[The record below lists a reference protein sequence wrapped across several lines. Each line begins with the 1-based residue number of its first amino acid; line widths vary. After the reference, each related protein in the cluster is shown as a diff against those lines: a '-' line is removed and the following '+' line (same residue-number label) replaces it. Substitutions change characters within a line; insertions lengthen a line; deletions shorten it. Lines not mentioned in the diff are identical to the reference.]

1 MAIFGKK
8 ALEEP
13 PPAGPQ
19 DPGQMALDTLAANLR
34 SMSEFALEPEG
45 SDVETFRAA
54 AEAWAQHVT
63 LAAPPPGREWVPG
76 PDTGRRD
83 WAGVRQFVRE
93 YCRGSSKQATT
104 VAADL
109 REVVWVFIRN
119 FGEALARDEE
129 ADQRL
134 RGQMARLEGLVAAQA
149 TGELKREVQEVVAA
163 LTRDFEERR
172 RRQRSQ
178 MASLGEAVRSL
189 GDELE
194 SARREGETDP
204 LTRVAN
210 RKAFD
215 AHLAKTVEMSRAFG
229 QPAALVLVDVDRFK
243 EVNDQAGHPAGDAVL
258 RAVADALVRVF
269 LRRSDLVARFGGDE
283 FAAVL
288 RETALRDALLLAERA
303 AARVREAQV
312 EHDGRKL
319 RVTLSVGV
327 AALEPGEDAAA
338 WFARTDRGL
347 YAAKSGGRDRV
358 ATGPPTDAPEAPG
371 PR

>member
-1 MAIFGKK
+1 MLGKK
-8 ALEEP
+8 KPTGETAPPAEP
-13 PPAGPQ
+13 P

-34 SMSEFALEPEG
+34 SMAEFALEQEG
-45 SDVETFRAA
+45 TDVETFRAA

-63 LAAPPPGREWVPG
+63 IATSPPGREWEAG
-76 PDTGRRD
+76 ADTGRRD
-83 WAGVRQFVRE
+83 WQGVRQFVRE
-93 YCRGSSKQATT
+93 YCRGSSRQATT
-104 VAADL
+104 VASDL

-119 FGEALARDEE
+119 FGEALSRDEE

-134 RGQMARLEGLVAAQA
+134 RQQMARLERLVQAQA
-149 TGELKREVQEVVAA
+149 TAELKREVQEVVGA
-163 LTRDFEERR
+163 LARDFEERR
-172 RRQRSQ
+172 KRQRDQ
-178 MASLGEAVRSL
+178 MAALDDAVRSL

-215 AHLAKTVEMSRAFG
+215 GFLAKTVEISRAFG
-229 QPAALVLVDVDRFK
+229 HGAALVVVDVDRFK
-243 EVNDQAGHPAGDAVL
+243 EVNDQAGHAGGDAVL

-269 LRRSDLVARFGGDE
+269 LRRTDFVARFGGDE

-303 AARVREAQV
+303 AARVREARIAF
-312 EHDGRKL
+312 EGRAL
-319 RVTLSVGV
+319 QVTLSIGV
-327 AALEPGEDAAA
+327 AALEPGDDAAA
-338 WFARTDRGL
+338 WFARADRGL

-358 ATGPPTDAPEAPG
+358 AAGPPAGAPPVPG
-371 PR
+371 AG